1 MDLFT
6 AQQEQIW
13 IVMLQTKEKNKCKYD
28 IRVFKQDKMGKKVLL
43 SMFKASK
50 QTIFKCINE

>member
-28 IRVFKQDKMGKKVLL
+28 IRVFK
-43 SMFKASK
+43 
-50 QTIFKCINE
+50 